1 MIPGILPDIPHLTL
15 RQQFPKTVMEMMDKD
30 ERVIVILGDIGV
42 FAFKDVFA
50 KYPKRCYNIG
60 ICEQSMVSIAAG
72 LAIAGF
78 IPIIHTISPFLVLR
92 AYEQIRDDFGF
103 QNLIGTFVGADVYET
118 NPNLGLTHSCPE
130 DLEMME
136 RIPNMRVHNPESALA
151 LRSLLTGTYDKY
163 LNYFR
168 IV

>member
-1 MIPGILPDIPHLTL
+1 MRKQLPKSVMDI
-15 RQQFPKTVMEMMDKD
+15 MDND
-30 ERVIVILGDIGV
+30 EKVVVLLGDISV
-42 FAFKDVFA
+42 FAFKDVME
-50 KYPKRCYNIG
+50 KYPTRCYNIG
-60 ICEQSMVSIAAG
+60 ILEQSMVSMAAG

-78 IPIIHTISPFLVLR
+78 IPIVHTISPFLVAR

-103 QNLIGTFVGADVYET
+103 QELKGTFVGVDVYTT

-130 DLEMME
+130 DIDLMNHVQGMKTFK
-136 RIPNMRVHNPESALA
+136 PENAEEFD
-151 LRSLLTGTYDKY
+151 SLLKKNYAQS